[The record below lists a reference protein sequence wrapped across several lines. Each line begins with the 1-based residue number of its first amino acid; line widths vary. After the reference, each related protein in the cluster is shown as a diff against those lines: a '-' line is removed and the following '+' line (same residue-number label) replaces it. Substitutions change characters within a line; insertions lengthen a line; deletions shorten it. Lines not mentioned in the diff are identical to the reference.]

1 LDGSPRQMVEG
12 VVILQEIEPP
22 PPPVN
27 AAFATDYIDIDLT
40 DGEVFERAVPY
51 AAFEQLRSHAPV
63 AWHPEAPI
71 GGDHTHGAISQGF
84 WAVTNYAGVAEVS
97 RTPEVFSAWLGTTAI
112 TTPDRPNLGML
123 RQMMLNMDPPEH
135 SRLRRILQ
143 PLFVPRA
150 VKGLTD
156 SVIANTREIVDG
168 ISGRSDPVDLVTA
181 VSAELPLRILADLLG
196 VPRADRHMM
205 FEWSN
210 AIVGLADPEYGGDQA
225 QIETTVAEML
235 QYGSELAAKRKIEPK
250 DDLVSLICHAQTDQG
265 EGLSDVELAMFWL
278 LLVIAGNE
286 TTRNSLSG
294 GVLALLDQGKWG
306 ELSTHPPRLPTA
318 VDELLRFVSPVHHFR
333 RTATID
339 TELQGQH
346 IRAGDKVV
354 VWYTS
359 ANRDETE
366 FPDPDRLDLRRS
378 PNKHLAFGGGPHFCL
393 GSHLARLQL
402 ATMLGELTQQLPD
415 LELAGREVRMRSNFI
430 NGIRH
435 LNVVPNPAQLDR
447 GNQRGVQ

>member
-1 LDGSPRQMVEG
+1 
-12 VVILQEIEPP
+12 
-22 PPPVN
+22 
-27 AAFATDYIDIDLT
+27 
-40 DGEVFERAVPY
+40 
-51 AAFEQLRSHAPV
+51 
-63 AWHPEAPI
+63 
-71 GGDHTHGAISQGF
+71 
-84 WAVTNYAGVAEVS
+84 
-97 RTPEVFSAWLGTTAI
+97 
-112 TTPDRPNLGML
+112 ML
-123 RQMMLNMDPPEH
+123 RQMMLNMDPPQH

-168 ISGRSDPVDLVTA
+168 ISGRNEPVDLVTA

-196 VPRADRHMM
+196 VPHEDRHFM

-210 AIVGLADPEYGGDQA
+210 AIVGLADPEYGGNQA

-235 QYGSELAAKRKIEPK
+235 QYGSELAAKRKLEPR

-294 GVLALLDQGKWG
+294 AVVALVDQGKWG
-306 ELSTHPPRLPTA
+306 ELSTHSTRLPTA

-354 VWYTS
+354 VWYVS
-359 ANRDETE
+359 ANRDEAE
-366 FPDPDRLDLRRS
+366 FSDPDRLDLLRS

-402 ATMLGELTQQLPD
+402 ATMLGELTQRLPN

-435 LNVVPNPAQLDR
+435 LDVIPNPAQLDR
-447 GNQRGVQ
+447 VIREGSND